1 MKCAFAGSPEQVTIR
16 YASLERPK
24 PGALASKT
32 ESMPPFLLEILF
44 GCISL
49 LYATVGQA
57 GGTAF
62 LALMTFAAFPPYEMR
77 PTALALNIVAA
88 TSSTLIFKKGHLVDW
103 TKLKLLLFAS
113 VPTSLFG
120 ALIVL
125 DDHVYNVITG
135 FVLLL
140 AAAALIFRRSHDGAQ
155 GAQLS
160 MWGSITIGAAVGF
173 VSGLTGVGGGVF
185 LAPVLITLRWASP
198 RETSALS
205 APFILANSIAGLIGA
220 VSAGQMPS
228 VHTFAYGSAALAG
241 AIIGTAIGV
250 RWLSQNLTRYVLAAL
265 LAAAGLQLVLL

>member
-1 MKCAFAGSPEQVTIR
+1 
-16 YASLERPK
+16 
-24 PGALASKT
+24 
-32 ESMPPFLLEILF
+32 MPPFLLAFLF

-62 LALMTFAAFPPYEMR
+62 LALMAFAAFPPHELR

-103 TKLKLLLFAS
+103 TKLSLLLSSS
-113 VPTSLFG
+113 VPMTFVG

-125 DDHVYNVITG
+125 NESIYSAITG
-135 FVLLL
+135 LVLIL
-140 AAAALIFRRSHDGAQ
+140 AAAILIFRQPRDGIQSAR
-155 GAQLS
+155 LP

-185 LAPVLITLRWASP
+185 LAPILITLRWASP

-205 APFILANSIAGLIGA
+205 APFILANSIVGLIGA
-220 VSAGQMPS
+220 LIVGQTPS
-228 VHTFAYGSAALAG
+228 VYTFSYGAAALAG

-250 RWLSQNLTRYVLAAL
+250 RWLSQNLTRYALATL
-265 LAAAGLQLVLL
+265 LATAGLQLVLL